1 MITKKCPRS
10 LPAGAVLKTGGC
22 RTDSTHA
29 ALHFDSDS
37 KRVTGE
43 RLYWEAGLTMPN
55 RWVAG
60 YLTPTVK
67 YRAVSYELDNDPIL
81 QDDAP
86 SAGSL
91 MASIDGGLVF
101 ERQTSLAG
109 VSMTQTLEPRAFYL
123 VLNLRGS
130 IWPPRL

>member
-1 MITKKCPRS
+1 
-10 LPAGAVLKTGGC
+10 
-22 RTDSTHA
+22 
-29 ALHFDSDS
+29 
-37 KRVTGE
+37 
-43 RLYWEAGLTMPN
+43 MPN

-109 VSMTQTLEPRAFYL
+109 VSMTQTLEREHSIL
-123 VLNLRGS
+123 LSLRGS
-130 IWPPRL
+130 IWPP